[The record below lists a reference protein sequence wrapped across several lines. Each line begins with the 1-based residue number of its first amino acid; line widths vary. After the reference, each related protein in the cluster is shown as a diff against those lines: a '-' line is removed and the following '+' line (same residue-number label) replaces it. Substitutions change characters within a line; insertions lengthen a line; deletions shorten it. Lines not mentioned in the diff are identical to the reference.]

1 MTAARLASLLVVG
14 GIIAWL
20 IGRAVAQ
27 VEAPGG
33 GWLSAAPWFVLIFVV
48 AIGYAFAFDRFVRRR
63 R

>member
-1 MTAARLASLLVVG
+1 MTGARLLSLLVVG

-20 IGRAVAQ
+20 IGRGIAGL
-27 VEAPGG
+27 ED
-33 GWLSAAPWFVLIFVV
+33 GWLHAAPWFVLIMVV

>member
-1 MTAARLASLLVVG
+1 MIAARLLSLLAVG
-14 GIIAWL
+14 GVIAWL

-48 AIGYAFAFDRFVRRR
+48 AIGYAFAFDRFVRRKR
-63 R
+63 